1 MSFIKAKD
9 LDNIRTGGSYIAYLG
24 SVDEIWLSL
33 TNKEAKKRIKEFTK
47 NSNLCKKIEN
57 GNDVWVKPDDAQGI
71 YGFFGRICT
80 YDIKT
85 DFESLIAAT
94 SNKNITLH
102 RSKFLDKYFYVD
114 PNKTIEKIFSENK
127 NFIDKIK

>member
-9 LDNIRTGGSYIAYLG
+9 LDNIRTVSSYIAYLG
-24 SVDEIWLSL
+24 SEDEIWLSL
-33 TNKEAKKRIKEFTK
+33 TNEEAKKRIKEFTK
-47 NSNLCKKIEN
+47 NNRLCDKIKN
-57 GNDVWVKPDDAQGI
+57 GNNVWVKPDDAQGI
-71 YGFFGRICT
+71 YGYFGRICT

-94 SNKNITLH
+94 SNKNITLS
-102 RSKFLDKYFYVD
+102 RSKFLDKYFYVN
-114 PNKTIEKIFSENK
+114 PNKTIKKIFSENN